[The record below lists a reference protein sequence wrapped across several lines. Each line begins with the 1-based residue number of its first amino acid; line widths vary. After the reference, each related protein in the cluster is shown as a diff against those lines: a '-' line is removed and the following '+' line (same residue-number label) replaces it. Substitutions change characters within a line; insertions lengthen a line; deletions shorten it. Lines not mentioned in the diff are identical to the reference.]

1 MTEAYIRPT
10 GVFDH
15 GKIRSDVVLH
25 IRNGRIRCIAPDAAP
40 TQPRVLDGIVSP
52 GLIDLQVN
60 GGGGVLFNTTPTP
73 EGIATI
79 IAAHRQFGTT
89 GLCPTVITD
98 APDVTEAAAQAVLDT
113 WGMPGLLGIH
123 IEGPHIALA
132 KRGTHDARF
141 IRPMDQRT
149 HQLVARLRRAD
160 IPTILTL
167 APEAASE
174 TDIKRLA
181 DTGSVVS
188 IGHSNATAAQVGRAL
203 QAGARN
209 FTHLYNAMSPMEGR
223 APGVVGAALLSDA
236 DIGIICDGIHVCDD
250 MVDLAI
256 RTHGAGRMHI
266 VSDAMP
272 TVGGP
277 PNFAIYGQQITLREG
292 ALINAEGSLAGAHT
306 TMAEGVRRLTQRIG
320 LTPQDA
326 LGMAITN
333 PARLIGCTH
342 SVHGAGLDQLLIW
355 KQGGLPA
362 FFVPSGHRELELRH
376 GGSPVP

>member
-1 MTEAYIRPT
+1 MTEAYIRPM
-10 GVFDH
+10 GVFDQ

-25 IRNGRIRCIAPDAAP
+25 IRNGRIRCIEPDTAP
-40 TQPRVLDGIVSP
+40 TQPRALDGIVSP

-73 EGIATI
+73 EGIAII

-98 APDVTEAAAQAVLDT
+98 APDVTEAAAQAVLDA

-123 IEGPHIALA
+123 IEGPHIASA

-149 HQLVARLRRAD
+149 HQLVARLRKSD

-167 APEAASE
+167 APEAASVI
-174 TDIKRLA
+174 DIKRLA
-181 DTGSVVS
+181 DTGAVVS
-188 IGHSNATAAQVGRAL
+188 IGHSNATATQVRAAL
-203 QAGARN
+203 HAGARN
-209 FTHLYNAMSPMEGR
+209 FTHLYNAMSQMEGR
-223 APGVVGAALLSDA
+223 APGVVGAAIVSDA

-250 MVDLAI
+250 MVGLAI

-277 PNFAIYGQQITLREG
+277 THFTIYGQQIALHEG
-292 ALINAEGSLAGAHT
+292 AIINAEGSLAGAHT

-320 LTPQDA
+320 LTNDDA

-333 PARLIGCTH
+333 PARVIGCAQTLDNAMVADVLVWG
-342 SVHGAGLDQLLIW
+342 SENLFDSPSLGLIY
-355 KQGGLPA
+355 G
-362 FFVPSGHRELELRH
+362 
-376 GGSPVP
+376 